1 MTRNTHL
8 LIIDPQNDFCD
19 LPSSYLPLN
28 PLNTDQRLK
37 PQLPVPGAH
46 ADMHRLAQF
55 VRRSKEIITDITITL
70 DSHHHVGIE
79 RPAMWRKP
87 CGGPVAPFTQLG
99 SDDIRQGK
107 VVLRNPQATERA
119 IAYLEALEEAG
130 RYKHM
135 IWPTHCEIGTWGHNI
150 HADVLAACN
159 VWEQHQGRPTTK
171 VLKGDNPY
179 TEHYS
184 ALLAEVPDPSDP
196 RTQMNQPLL
205 DSLIASDTLLVAGEA
220 GSHCVKASLEHYV
233 RHVAPELIRRVVLL
247 TDCMSPIPGFEEPYQ
262 AFLDDM
268 QQRGAQ
274 LMTAAAWL
282 EQQNQA
288 LQQKTSTSI

>member
-1 MTRNTHL
+1 MPSTIHL

-19 LPSSYLPLN
+19 LPASYLPLN

-46 ADMHRLAQF
+46 ADMHRLAHF
-55 VRRSKEIITDITITL
+55 VRRAKTIISRITITL

-79 RPAMWRKP
+79 RPAMWRQRD
-87 CGGPVAPFTQLG
+87 GSPVSPFTQLS
-99 SDDIRQGK
+99 SDDVRQGK
-107 VVLRNPQATERA
+107 FVLQDEQATQA
-119 IAYLEALEEAG
+119 ALAYLDALEAAG
-130 RYKHM
+130 RYTHM

-159 VWEQHQGRPTTK
+159 VWEQHHGRPSAK
-171 VLKGDNPY
+171 VIKGDNPY

-184 ALLAEVPDPSDP
+184 ALIAEVPDENDP
-196 RTQMNQPLL
+196 RTQLNQRLL
-205 DSLIASDTLLVAGEA
+205 DSLASADTLLVAGEA
-220 GSHCVKASLEHYV
+220 GSHCVKATLEHYAQ
-233 RHVAPELIRRVVLL
+233 HVAPELMQRVVML
-247 TDCMSPIPGFEEPYQ
+247 TDCMSPITGFEEPYD
-262 AFLDDM
+262 AFLRDM

-282 EQQNQA
+282 TQQREA
-288 LQQKTSTSI
+288 TVF